1 MHIRTAQESDLSAL
15 LELNTIIDYSQP
27 EAFIREQLA
36 LGRILI
42 ATDQNEVL
50 GYALWQIMW
59 GNTPLLALLKVFP
72 EQQGKGIGSQLLE
85 GFEQEIK
92 NDGFEVYM
100 SSTMSSNDL
109 GKAFHQKKEFSDI
122 GTLNMHY
129 GDEIFY
135 HKKI

>member
-1 MHIRTAQESDLSAL
+1 M
-15 LELNTIIDYSQP
+15 
-27 EAFIREQLA
+27 
-36 LGRILI
+36 
-42 ATDQNEVL
+42 
-50 GYALWQIMW
+50 
-59 GNTPLLALLKVFP
+59 FP